1 MQKNNTLSAFVA
13 ASAFTL
19 SLAFSP
25 VFSPAFVSADG
36 MFDDRPKQRR
46 APVAAPIAPPVMLK
60 APVAAPMEVKPVAV
74 VEEACGCTN
83 NMRLSGGLP
92 VMFFNQES
100 ANRPL
105 AGLALDFWCDELPVN
120 FRVGVEGRHMYVGQ
134 SSADFA
140 REFDDKTTRITF
152 IRIPFAAEYMTSLG
166 ESTTGY
172 IGGGPDIITTAND
185 FSEVG
190 VGMHLGA
197 RVHYA
202 FTKELGVSLEGG
214 YMWGSVDGQGG
225 RDVRFDGAYVSP
237 MLAYT
242 F

>member
-1 MQKNNTLSAFVA
+1 MFKNIKVLSTAVA
-13 ASAFTL
+13 ASAFSL

-25 VFSPAFVSADG
+25 AYVSADG
-36 MFDDRPKQRR
+36 MFDDRPKRKPAR
-46 APVAAPIAPPVMLK
+46 VAAPVAAPVDMQE
-60 APVAAPMEVKPVAV
+60 PVAAPMVVRTTEV
-74 VEEACGCTN
+74 VEEDCGCTN
-83 NMRLSGGLP
+83 NMRLSGGVP
-92 VMFFNQES
+92 VYFFNQES
-100 ANRPL
+100 ANRPA
-105 AGLALDFWCDELPVN
+105 AGLALDFWCDELPIN

-134 SSADFA
+134 SSADYA
-140 REFDDKTTRITF
+140 REFADKTARITF
-152 IRIPFAAEYMTSLG
+152 IRIPFAAEYMMELD

-185 FSEVG
+185 FSETG

-202 FTKELGVSLEGG
+202 FTKEFGVSLEAG

-225 RDVRFDGAYVSP
+225 RDVRFDGAYVTP